1 MEGVLL
7 RGIIT
12 ELNFELLF
20 AIHTKVSL
28 EKSAKKSFW
37 ALFPDFLDWCLA
49 YWRLLFFPLA
59 GFVFM
64 FVLDCWGAD
73 RPMYSVIGRT
83 REGRGKTVCTAG
95 TQQPQH
101 HNTDNSRSTE

>member
-12 ELNFELLF
+12 EFNFELLF

-28 EKSAKKSFW
+28 EKSAKKSVW

-59 GFVFM
+59 GIVFM
-64 FVLDCWGAD
+64 FVLGCWGAD
-73 RPMYSVIGRT
+73 RPYVQRYWEDKGR
-83 REGRGKTVCTAG
+83 
-95 TQQPQH
+95 
-101 HNTDNSRSTE
+101 